1 MKMDWCFSYNCRKH
15 IDVVDIDAL
24 VGVMAITVTDSH
36 MSIDYCSSIASG
48 IAISNTQTLNIK
60 YIISLKS
67 DKKGFW
73 CVEIGLFF
81 DG

>member
-1 MKMDWCFSYNCRKH
+1 
-15 IDVVDIDAL
+15 
-24 VGVMAITVTDSH
+24 MATTVTDSH

-67 DKKGFW
+67 DKKGF
-73 CVEIGLFF
+73 
-81 DG
+81 

>member
-1 MKMDWCFSYNCRKH
+1 MDWCFSYNCRKH
-15 IDVVDIDAL
+15 IDAL
-24 VGVMAITVTDSH
+24 VGVMAITVTDSQR
-36 MSIDYCSSIASG
+36 SINYCSSIASG

-73 CVEIGLFF
+73 GVEIGLFF